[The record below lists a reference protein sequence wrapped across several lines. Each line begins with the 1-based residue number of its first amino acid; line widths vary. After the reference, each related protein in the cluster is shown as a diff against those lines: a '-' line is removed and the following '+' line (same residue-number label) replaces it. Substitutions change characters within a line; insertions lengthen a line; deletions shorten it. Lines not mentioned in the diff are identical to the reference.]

1 MIKKILCVLC
11 VLISA
16 RVCFHYY
23 QLYSQTIDI
32 VMKIDDYID
41 KKGGFPKE
49 ISSVFGQEY
58 TIQDEMFQFNGIK
71 FKFFYG
77 YNDYANGYIL
87 VVDQWYMPN
96 VIYFFNE
103 RRIEFNSNLYSAR
116 GL

>member
-11 VLISA
+11 IVISA

-23 QLYSQTIDI
+23 QLYSQVIEI
-32 VMKIDDYID
+32 VTKIDNYIE
-41 KKGGFPKE
+41 KEGKFPKD
-49 ISSVFGQEY
+49 ISYIFDEGY
-58 TIQDEMFQFNGIK
+58 TIKDEMFKFDSIK

-87 VVDQWYMPN
+87 VIDQWYMPN

-103 RRIEFNSNLYSAR
+103 RRIDSNSDLYSIR